1 MGEKLKGKRDISRCG
16 HLQDV
21 LMMATERNV
30 HERLQNIVVNSYI
43 NNKELV
49 LMEN

>member
-1 MGEKLKGKRDISRCG
+1 MGEKLKGKRDVSRCG
-16 HLQDV
+16 QLQDV

-43 NNKELV
+43 NKELV